1 MERNPGTPKEIK
13 TDFPHEMLS
22 AVKNA
27 NSILLCCHIS
37 PDGDAIGSLLAAGL
51 ILKALGKQVAM
62 ACGDPVPAQY
72 RFLPCADEVVD
83 AEALKGKAF
92 DAALAVDTASLER
105 MGACADIFLSVPV
118 TMQIDHHGDNPRYAR
133 MNVVDGSTSAAGCL
147 VRRFMR
153 ALNVDLTKEI
163 AVCLYCA
170 ISMDTGNLVQPNTTA
185 EAFRI
190 MAELMEA
197 GLDLDNA
204 ARRLHLLRGEPNA
217 RLLGR
222 ALNSL
227 IIFANGKCAGMRI
240 DARDYRECHALPE
253 HNSNIVN
260 YALNIPGVEACFL
273 AEERE
278 SGEVKAS
285 LRSLPG
291 LDVSVIARKYGGGGH
306 KQASGLRYQGSL
318 DGLCEA
324 LEKDL
329 AELAEGKK

>member
-204 ARRLHLLRGEPNA
+204 ARRLHLL
-217 RLLGR
+217 
-222 ALNSL
+222 
-227 IIFANGKCAGMRI
+227 
-240 DARDYRECHALPE
+240 PE